1 MFDDISVFFWMEIMS
16 KRVNNWISE
25 EHEMSDGDYKII
37 RTSQSGDVYQIHVWV
52 SNEGKMY
59 RRSLRTKHLE
69 TAKEKGKQEYIK
81 IMSLVNN
88 GKQVFSDD
96 VTTVVNRFIQYRQSD
111 VDTGLIVKG
120 RLTTIHTHL
129 KHMLSY
135 LHGDMRVS
143 DIHRGTFKEYY
154 KFRKKESNNT
164 VNDDTVRNEYSSIR
178 QWWKYVY
185 DTGLTSMTPDQL
197 EFQKF
202 KRERLQ
208 NDVRRD
214 TFTEEEYKKFY
225 TSMRTYCSKK
235 ECKTEKEYYNR
246 EILRNYTLILSN
258 TGMRTGELDQLKW
271 EDLLDY
277 RETIFHGQVSEI
289 VKIRVRKETSKVRKT
304 RDLFCR
310 ESKYFHRISE
320 ISKFKGNDDF
330 IFCHYDGNV
339 ITPRQKS
346 EFWNSVIKISGIK
359 SEGRK
364 LSFYSLRHYF
374 VTQRWKSGV
383 QLRDIANSC
392 GTSVYQLEKT
402 YYHIDEETMINTVM
416 YDKRLKG
423 KYE

>member
-1 MFDDISVFFWMEIMS
+1 MFDDISVSFWMEIMS

-25 EHEMSDGDYKII
+25 EYEMSDGDYKII

-164 VNDDTVRNEYSSIR
+164 VNDDTVRNEYS
-178 QWWKYVY
+178 
-185 DTGLTSMTPDQL
+185 D
-197 EFQKF
+197 
-202 KRERLQ
+202 
-208 NDVRRD
+208 
-214 TFTEEEYKKFY
+214 
-225 TSMRTYCSKK
+225 
-235 ECKTEKEYYNR
+235 
-246 EILRNYTLILSN
+246 LS
-258 TGMRTGELDQLKW
+258 
-271 EDLLDY
+271 
-277 RETIFHGQVSEI
+277 
-289 VKIRVRKETSKVRKT
+289 
-304 RDLFCR
+304 
-310 ESKYFHRISE
+310 
-320 ISKFKGNDDF
+320 
-330 IFCHYDGNV
+330 
-339 ITPRQKS
+339 P
-346 EFWNSVIKISGIK
+346 
-359 SEGRK
+359 
-364 LSFYSLRHYF
+364 
-374 VTQRWKSGV
+374 
-383 QLRDIANSC
+383 
-392 GTSVYQLEKT
+392 
-402 YYHIDEETMINTVM
+402 IN
-416 YDKRLKG
+416 
-423 KYE
+423 

>member
-1 MFDDISVFFWMEIMS
+1 MKNLLLAFAFIGFMVTSYATTTTTSVSTVMTEC
-16 KRVNNWISE
+16 
-25 EHEMSDGDYKII
+25 DGDDKC
-37 RTSQSGDVYQIHVWV
+37 DKKDCKHD
-52 SNEGKMY
+52 
-59 RRSLRTKHLE
+59 TKACADH
-69 TAKEKGKQEYIK
+69 
-81 IMSLVNN
+81 
-88 GKQVFSDD
+88 
-96 VTTVVNRFIQYRQSD
+96 
-111 VDTGLIVKG
+111 
-120 RLTTIHTHL
+120 
-129 KHMLSY
+129 
-135 LHGDMRVS
+135 
-143 DIHRGTFKEYY
+143 
-154 KFRKKESNNT
+154 KKS
-164 VNDDTVRNEYSSIR
+164 
-178 QWWKYVY
+178 
-185 DTGLTSMTPDQL
+185 
-197 EFQKF
+197 
-202 KRERLQ
+202 
-208 NDVRRD
+208 
-214 TFTEEEYKKFY
+214 
-225 TSMRTYCSKK
+225 SKK

-359 SEGRK
+359 TEGRK

-392 GTSVYQLEKT
+392 GTSVY
-402 YYHIDEETMINTVM
+402 
-416 YDKRLKG
+416 
-423 KYE
+423 